1 MDRTVQRL
9 SKDFRFRQLP
19 LDAAYLDFCCKEY
32 DDGDWESVRVPHDW
46 AANGLFAADN
56 DASYMSIVQ
65 DGIVKPIVH
74 TGRTGALP
82 TIGCGIYRKWLD
94 IAADAAEKDIFLEF
108 AARYADKRGTFWQ

>member
-19 LDAAYLDFCCKEY
+19 LDAAYLDFCGKEY

-56 DASYMSIVQ
+56 DASCMSIVQ
-65 DGIVKPIVH
+65 AHDGQMHAENLPQGGAKISFMLPI
-74 TGRTGALP
+74 GG
-82 TIGCGIYRKWLD
+82 
-94 IAADAAEKDIFLEF
+94 E
-108 AARYADKRGTFWQ
+108 